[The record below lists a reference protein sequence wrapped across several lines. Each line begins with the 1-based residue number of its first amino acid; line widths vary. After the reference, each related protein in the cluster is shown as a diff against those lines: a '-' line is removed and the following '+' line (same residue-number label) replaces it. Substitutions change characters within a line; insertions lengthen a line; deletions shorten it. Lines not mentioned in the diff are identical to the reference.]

1 MLMKPMH
8 RAVALLS
15 SFGLLAGACNNA
27 PARPIDEVFEAVQEE
42 TVTSQGSNKIDVL
55 FVIANSTSVDEE
67 RVLLE
72 QAFPTFIR
80 GLLEKNAD
88 FHIGVI
94 TPDMRTSTERGTLHE
109 GPNNS
114 PSPGFD
120 WLTTDGNAPDWTG
133 GGRAPDNALTCT
145 VATQATDCVLTVA
158 SGVYNGK
165 CDVVSGE
172 TNGFCSVA
180 RRFCDAPPAELDDIC
195 NNRFEPLMDE
205 GEQVD
210 CVYTETCRPGT
221 SPKWQEVCEDINNQ
235 ACEAVEGPVGT
246 RRCNASNKC
255 EIRPKFLRTTKYLQG
270 GNDTVNTEDVVNDF
284 ACLSNVGT
292 CYISAST
299 SPERGL
305 DAVRAALDP
314 KNTENVGFVR
324 PDAIL
329 LVIFISDDDDCSIG
343 NGADA
348 KERLSSE
355 ECWGRNAIE
364 LSRLEELQNFLTT
377 EVKSSA
383 AKVMTAAIVGP
394 VPVGFT
400 WNGPAYS
407 CSAADDTSGTRLA
420 TAGDRYTRFV
430 RGFGSRGV
438 VGSICNANFDA
449 VLRQVTRA
457 VGRSLGQ
464 NCLAATP
471 RICAEDN
478 DCAGEATCVVAQPP
492 RALVREDIEEIRSGT
507 SVPCADVDECLV
519 SEDPRNENRVCSAGG
534 TCFLNDQTVACSSN
548 SDCSSDGSRICDE
561 GLCYQA
567 NFPPGTNPRRVCDDF
582 SVTIQT
588 APANSSNFTQLKGPG
603 KPDTLDYDEGYD
615 YEINYY
621 AYEACPET
629 GVGYS
634 FVAPPAIDDQIRIRY
649 PVSLR
654 DQMFQ

>member
-15 SFGLLAGACNNA
+15 SIGLLASACNNA

-42 TVTSQGSNKIDVL
+42 IVTSQGSNKIDVL

-67 RVLLE
+67 RILLE

-114 PSPGFD
+114 PKPGFD
-120 WLTTDGNAPDWTG
+120 WLTVAGEAPEWGETP
-133 GGRAPDNALTCT
+133 GRAPENAIPCT
-145 VATQATDCVLTVA
+145 VATQSTDCVLDVGGTE
-158 SGVYNGK
+158 YKGK
-165 CDVVSGE
+165 CDVVAGE
-172 TNGFCSVA
+172 TNGFCAVA

-195 NNRFEPLMDE
+195 NNRFEPLIVE
-205 GEQVD
+205 GEQVE
-210 CVYTETCRPGT
+210 CVYTPTCRPGT
-221 SPKWQEVCEDINNQ
+221 HPKWQEVCDDTKNQ
-235 ACEAVEGPVGT
+235 ACDAVEGPVGT
-246 RRCNASNKC
+246 RRCNADNKC
-255 EIRPKFLRTTKYLQG
+255 EIRPKFLRATKYIHG
-270 GNDTVNTEDVVNDF
+270 SGMDIDTEAVVADF

-314 KNTENVGFVR
+314 RNANNAGFIR
-324 PDAIL
+324 QDAML
-329 LVIFISDDDDCSIG
+329 LVVFVSDDDDCSIG
-343 NGADA
+343 TDEGA

-355 ECWGRNAIE
+355 ECWGKNAAE
-364 LSRLEELQNFLTT
+364 LSRLEELQHFLTT

-394 VPVGFT
+394 VPVGFQ
-400 WNGPAYS
+400 WNGHEYS

-464 NCLAATP
+464 NCLAASP
-471 RICAEDN
+471 RLCTEDD
-478 DCAGEATCVVAQPP
+478 DCAGAAKCVVAQPP
-492 RALVREDIEEIRSGT
+492 RALVREDIKELRGGE
-507 SVPCADVDECLV
+507 SVDCETVDDCLLP
-519 SEDPRNENRVCSAGG
+519 DDDANENRVCSSG
-534 TCFLNDQTVACSSN
+534 TCYLNDQTVTCSSN
-548 SDCSSDGSRICDE
+548 DDCSSDGSRVCDS

-582 SVTIQT
+582 SVSIDV
-588 APANSSNFTQLKGPG
+588 APANSTNFTSLVGPG
-603 KPDTLDYDEGYD
+603 KPDTLDYNDDHQYQ
-615 YEINYY
+615 INYY

-634 FVAPPAIDDQIRIRY
+634 FVTPPAIDDQIRIRY